1 MREVAVALLAA
12 LGTLFRSRPSLAL
25 EAFALHHQLAVVRRQ
40 APARLRLQPIDRL
53 VWVWL
58 SSVWKQW
65 GGAVHIVSPDTVV
78 RWHRRGFGLYSRWKS
93 GTRPGRRPISTDVRA
108 LIRCMQVDNPTWG
121 APRIH
126 GELLKLGFDVSQATV
141 AKYLRRRATPPS
153 QTWRTFL
160 ANHASQIA
168 SIDFFTVPTAT
179 FRVLFVFVVLSH
191 DRRRIVHVNVTAH
204 PTAAWT
210 AQQLREAWPSTDPP
224 RFVLRDRDSI
234 YGDTFRAAV
243 RALGI
248 EDVVTARH
256 SPWQNPFVE
265 RVIGTLRRECV
276 DHVNVWNERA
286 LRRVLRAY
294 LPYYHDWR
302 THLSLGKDAPRARQV
317 DRATGPVVAVPHVGG
332 LHHHYER
339 RAA

>member
-1 MREVAVALLAA
+1 VLPDQSTSTHVTRRMGYSA
-12 LGTLFRSRPSLAL
+12 GT
-25 EAFALHHQLAVVRRQ
+25 
-40 APARLRLQPIDRL
+40 
-53 VWVWL
+53 
-58 SSVWKQW
+58 
-65 GGAVHIVSPDTVV
+65 
-78 RWHRRGFGLYSRWKS
+78 
-93 GTRPGRRPISTDVRA
+93 
-108 LIRCMQVDNPTWG
+108 

-153 QTWRTFL
+153 QALRTFL

-191 DRRRIVHVNVTAH
+191 DRRRIVHVNVTSH

-210 AQQLREAWPSTDPP
+210 AQQLRD
-224 RFVLRDRDSI
+224 
-234 YGDTFRAAV
+234 
-243 RALGI
+243 
-248 EDVVTARH
+248 
-256 SPWQNPFVE
+256 PFVE

-276 DHVNVWNERA
+276 DHVIVWNDRA

-302 THLSLGKDAPRARQV
+302 THLSLGKDAPHEREV
-317 DRATGPVVAVPHVGG
+317 DRAAGPVVTVPHVGG